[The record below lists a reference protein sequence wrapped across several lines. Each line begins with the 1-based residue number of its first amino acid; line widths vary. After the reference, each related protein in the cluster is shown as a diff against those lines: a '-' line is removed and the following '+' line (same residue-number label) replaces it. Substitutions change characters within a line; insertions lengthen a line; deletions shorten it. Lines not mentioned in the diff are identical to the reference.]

1 MRNSIILFLLLAIS
15 VTSCRKDFDFE
26 PSTGGLVFSRD
37 TVYLDTV
44 FTNIGSSTYTLKV
57 YNKSNQDISIP
68 SVKLGKGLDSKYRI
82 TVDGMV
88 GNQNKI
94 FTNVELLAKDS
105 LYIFIETTADV
116 ADANPSDF
124 LYTDKIEFYNIN
136 SAVPQTVELVTLI
149 QDAYFLYPQRFEDG
163 TTETLPIGDQE
174 VYGFFLDENDPVNGN
189 ELEWN
194 NSKPYV
200 IYGYAAVPSNKT
212 LNVQAGARI
221 HFHDQSGL
229 IAANNASIKVNGLPP
244 TNLENPDEFLV
255 IFEGD
260 RLEPLYTDVAGQ
272 WGQIWLTNGSKN
284 HEFKNCIIKNADLG
298 LLIEGNTG
306 LGNAEADVQLNNVQ
320 IYNMKFACI
329 YGVTAHVKG
338 ENVVLNNAGLYSLA
352 CIYGGK
358 YNFNHSTF
366 NNNWPSTRQVSVFL
380 NNYIESAIPPIQP
393 MVEATFTNSIIHG
406 TNQIEMIIDKVDG
419 EVFNYKF
426 DHCLIRFNNINNI
439 FTNDPLYQF
448 ATDTTRFVNCLIATN
463 PSLFPPDFQNPNNNQ
478 FVIGQNSA
486 AIGQGNFT
494 YSNGTSD
501 LLNKDRTT
509 PSDLGAY
516 NFVEFEED

>member
-57 YNKSNQDISIP
+57 YNKSNRDISIP

>member
-406 TNQIEMIIDKVDG
+406 TNQVEMIINKVDG

>member
-1 MRNSIILFLLLAIS
+1 MRYSFILFILITLSL
-15 VTSCRKDFDFE
+15 TSCRKDFDFE
-26 PSTGGLVFSRD
+26 PSTGGLEFSRD

-57 YNKSNQDISIP
+57 YNRSNKDISIP
-68 SVKLGKGLDSKYRI
+68 SIKLGKGLDSKYRI

-88 GNQNKI
+88 GNQNRL
-94 FTNVELLAKDS
+94 FTDIEVLAKDS
-105 LYIFIETTADV
+105 LYVFIETTVDV
-116 ADANPSDF
+116 ADANPTDF
-124 LYTDKIEFYNIN
+124 LYTDAIEFHNIN
-136 SAVPQTVELVTLI
+136 SSVPQKVELVTLI
-149 QDAYFLYPQRFEDG
+149 QDAYFLYPQRFDDG
-163 TTETLPIGDQE
+163 TTETLPIGEDQ
-174 VYGFFLDENDPVNGN
+174 VYGFYLDENDPINGN

-200 IYGYAAVPSNKT
+200 IYGYAAVPSGKT

-229 IAANNASIKVNGLPP
+229 IAANNATIKVNGLPP
-244 TNLENPDEFLV
+244 TDLENPEEHLV

-272 WGQIWLTNGSKN
+272 WGQIWLTSGSKN

-298 LLIEGNTG
+298 ILIDNNTG
-306 LGNAEADVQLNNVQ
+306 LTNPEADVKLNNVQ
-320 IYNMKFACI
+320 IYNMKYMCI
-329 YGVTAHVKG
+329 LGRNAYVSG
-338 ENVVLNNAGLYSLA
+338 ENVVLNNAGLYSLG
-352 CIYGGK
+352 CTYGGK

-366 NNNWPSTRQVSVFL
+366 NNNWSSTRQVSVLL
-380 NNYIESAIPPIQP
+380 NNYIEGAVPEVQP

-406 TNQIEMIIDKVDG
+406 TNQIEMIIEKVDG

-448 ATDTTRFVNCLIATN
+448 ASDTSHYVNCLIATN
-463 PSLFPPDFQNPNNNQ
+463 PSLYAPKFQNPNMNQ
-478 FVIGQNSA
+478 FIIGADSGA
-486 AIGQGNFT
+486 VGQGDYT
-494 YSNGTSD
+494 YSSGTFD
-501 LLNKDRTT
+501 LLNKPRTIN
-509 PSDLGAY
+509 PSDLGGY
-516 NFVEFEED
+516 NNVVFED

>member
-1 MRNSIILFLLLAIS
+1 MRYSFIFFILLTIS
-15 VTSCRKDFDFE
+15 LTSCRKDFDFE

-57 YNKSNQDISIP
+57 YNKSNKDISIP
-68 SVKLGKGLDSKYRI
+68 SIKLGKGLDSKYRI

-88 GNQNKI
+88 GNQNKL
-94 FTNVELLAKDS
+94 FTDVEVLAKDS

-116 ADANPSDF
+116 ADANPTDF

-136 SAVPQTVELVTLI
+136 SSQPQTVELVTLI
-149 QDAYFLYPQRFEDG
+149 QDAYFLYPQRFSDG
-163 TTETLPIGDQE
+163 STEFLQIGDDE
-174 VYGFFLDENDPVNGN
+174 VYGFFLDENDPINGN

-221 HFHDQSGL
+221 HFHAQSGL

-244 TNLENPDEFLV
+244 TDLENPEENLV

-272 WGQIWLTNGSKN
+272 WGRIWLTNGSKN
-284 HEFKNCIIKNADLG
+284 HEFSNCIIKNADFG
-298 LLIEGNTG
+298 LLVEGNTG

-320 IYNMKFACI
+320 IYNMKFSCI
-329 YGVTAHVKG
+329 YGVTAYIKG
-338 ENVVLNNAGLYSLA
+338 ENVVLNNAGLYSLG

-358 YNFNHSTF
+358 YQFNHSTF
-366 NNNWPSTRQVSVFL
+366 NNNWPSARQVAVAL
-380 NNYIESAIPPIQP
+380 NNYIEDANPVVQP
-393 MVEATFTNSIIHG
+393 LEEATFTNCIIHG
-406 TNQIEMIIDKVDG
+406 TNQISMVIDKAEG
-419 EVFNYKF
+419 EVFNYQF

-448 ATDTTRFVNCLIATN
+448 ATDTTHYINCLIATN
-463 PSLFPPDFQNPNNNQ
+463 PSLFPPNFQNPNKNQ
-478 FVIGQNSA
+478 FIIGQDSG
-486 AIGQGNFT
+486 AIGQGDFS
-494 YSNGTSD
+494 YSAGTFD
-501 LLNKDRTT
+501 LLNKPRTA

-516 NFVEFEED
+516 NFVVFED

>member
-57 YNKSNQDISIP
+57 YNKSNRDISIP

-244 TNLENPDEFLV
+244 TNLENPEEFLV

-366 NNNWPSTRQVSVFL
+366 NNNWPSTRQVSIFL

-406 TNQIEMIIDKVDG
+406 TNQVEMIINKVDG

-448 ATDTTRFVNCLIATN
+448 ATDTTRYVNCLIATN

-486 AIGQGNFT
+486 AIGQGDFT
-494 YSNGTSD
+494 YSNGTFD
-501 LLNKDRTT
+501 LLNKPRTT

>member
-1 MRNSIILFLLLAIS
+1 MRNSFILILLLAIS

-26 PSTGGLVFSRD
+26 PSTGGLEFSRD

-57 YNKSNQDISIP
+57 YNKSNRDISIP
-68 SVKLGKGLDSKYRI
+68 SIKLGKGLDSKYRI

-88 GNQNKI
+88 GNQNKL
-94 FTNVELLAKDS
+94 FTDVEVLAKDS
-105 LYIFIETTADV
+105 LYIFIETTVDV

-136 SAVPQTVELVTLI
+136 SPEPQTVELVTLI

-163 TTETLPIGDQE
+163 STEYLQIGDEE
-174 VYGFFLDENDPVNGN
+174 VYGFFLDENDPINGN

-194 NSKPYV
+194 NTKPYV
-200 IYGYAAVPSNKT
+200 IYGFAAVPPNET
-212 LNVQAGARI
+212 LNIQAGTRI
-221 HFHDQSGL
+221 HFHAESAL

-244 TNLENPDEFLV
+244 TDLENPEENLV

-260 RLEPLYTDVAGQ
+260 RLETIYTDVAGQ
-272 WGQIWLTNGSKN
+272 WGGIWLTNGSKN
-284 HEFKNCIIKNADLG
+284 HEFNNCIIKNADFG

-306 LGNAEADVQLNNVQ
+306 LSNVEADVRLQNVQ
-320 IYNMKFACI
+320 IYNMRIACI
-329 YGVTAHVKG
+329 YGTTAYIKG
-338 ENVVLNNAGLYSLA
+338 DNVVLNNAGLYSLA
-352 CIYGGK
+352 CTYGGK

-366 NNNWPSTRQVSVFL
+366 NNNWPSARQVSVFL
-380 NNYIESAIPPIQP
+380 NNYIEDANPQVQP

-406 TNQIEMIIDKVDG
+406 TNQISMVIDKAEGD
-419 EVFNYKF
+419 VFNYQF

-448 ATDTTRFVNCLIATN
+448 ATDTTHYINCLIATN
-463 PSLFPPDFQNPNNNQ
+463 PSLFDPKFQNPNENQ
-478 FVIGQNSA
+478 FLIGDDSGA
-486 AIGQGNFT
+486 VGQGDFT
-494 YSNGTSD
+494 YSAGTLD
-501 LLNKDRTT
+501 LLNKPRTA

-516 NFVEFEED
+516 NFVVFED